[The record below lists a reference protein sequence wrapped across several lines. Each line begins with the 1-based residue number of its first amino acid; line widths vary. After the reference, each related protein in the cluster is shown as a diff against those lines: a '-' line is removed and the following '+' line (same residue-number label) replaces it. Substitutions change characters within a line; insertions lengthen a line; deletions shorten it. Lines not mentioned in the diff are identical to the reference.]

1 MNYNTNQS
9 IFIQIAERICDRVL
23 SGNYKADSRIPSVRE
38 LAVEM
43 EVNPNTVMRSFER
56 LQANEIIYNKRGIGY
71 FVASDAE
78 QKIREMRHNQFVEE
92 VLPAVFKEMH
102 LLDVGIDE
110 LTKAYTLYIVP
121 ALTFGVA
128 QFTSEKCLTG
138 FTQKFQIIQIDNPEL
153 KAENIK
159 VDTRTASEFPRGQI
173 LEAKDRSLLYYE
185 GKKRYLP
192 EVSRHDSLLLVSGAR
207 DAGQDK
213 NLTLHIRIN
222 NIQKIRLNGEEIW
235 TK

>member
-78 QKIREMRHNQFVEE
+78 QRCAI
-92 VLPAVFKEMH
+92 
-102 LLDVGIDE
+102 
-110 LTKAYTLYIVP
+110 
-121 ALTFGVA
+121 
-128 QFTSEKCLTG
+128 TS
-138 FTQKFQIIQIDNPEL
+138 
-153 KAENIK
+153 
-159 VDTRTASEFPRGQI
+159 SW
-173 LEAKDRSLLYYE
+173 
-185 GKKRYLP
+185 KRYFP
-192 EVSRHDSLLLVSGAR
+192 PSSRR
-207 DAGQDK
+207 C
-213 NLTLHIRIN
+213 TC
-222 NIQKIRLNGEEIW
+222 
-235 TK
+235 

>member
-23 SGNYKADSRIPSVRE
+23 S
-38 LAVEM
+38 
-43 EVNPNTVMRSFER
+43 VMRSFER

-110 LTKAYTLYIVP
+110 LTKAYTLYIS
-121 ALTFGVA
+121 T
-128 QFTSEKCLTG
+128 
-138 FTQKFQIIQIDNPEL
+138 
-153 KAENIK
+153 IK
-159 VDTRTASEFPRGQI
+159 
-173 LEAKDRSLLYYE
+173 
-185 GKKRYLP
+185 
-192 EVSRHDSLLLVSGAR
+192 
-207 DAGQDK
+207 
-213 NLTLHIRIN
+213 
-222 NIQKIRLNGEEIW
+222 
-235 TK
+235 

>member
-1 MNYNTNQS
+1 MKKSNRVFIALIATLYIVPALTFGVAQFTS
-9 IFIQIAERICDRVL
+9 EKCLTGFTQKFQIIQIAERICDRVL

-110 LTKAYTLYIVP
+110 LTKAYTLYIS
-121 ALTFGVA
+121 T
-128 QFTSEKCLTG
+128 
-138 FTQKFQIIQIDNPEL
+138 
-153 KAENIK
+153 IK
-159 VDTRTASEFPRGQI
+159 
-173 LEAKDRSLLYYE
+173 
-185 GKKRYLP
+185 
-192 EVSRHDSLLLVSGAR
+192 
-207 DAGQDK
+207 
-213 NLTLHIRIN
+213 
-222 NIQKIRLNGEEIW
+222 
-235 TK
+235 

>member
-56 LQANEIIYNKRGIGY
+56 LQANDIIYNKRGIGY

-92 VLPAVFKEMH
+92 VLPAVFKE
-102 LLDVGIDE
+102 L
-110 LTKAYTLYIVP
+110 
-121 ALTFGVA
+121 
-128 QFTSEKCLTG
+128 
-138 FTQKFQIIQIDNPEL
+138 
-153 KAENIK
+153 
-159 VDTRTASEFPRGQI
+159 
-173 LEAKDRSLLYYE
+173 SLI
-185 GKKRYLP
+185 
-192 EVSRHDSLLLVSGAR
+192 
-207 DAGQDK
+207 
-213 NLTLHIRIN
+213 HI
-222 NIQKIRLNGEEIW
+222 
-235 TK
+235 